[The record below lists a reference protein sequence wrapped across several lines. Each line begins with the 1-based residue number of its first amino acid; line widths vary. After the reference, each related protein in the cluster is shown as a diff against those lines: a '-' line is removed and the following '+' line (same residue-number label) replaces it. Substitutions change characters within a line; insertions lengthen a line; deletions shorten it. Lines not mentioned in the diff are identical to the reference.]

1 MSQDKMEFT
10 TGIGRWV
17 GGSIW
22 KGSDKDDKGVPL
34 IYSKGAKQGE
44 PFQKISFGVAFSKQD
59 PSFAQLKQQVE
70 AEAARLWP
78 QGQTQNPSFA
88 WKIVDG
94 DSTIPNSKGNKPC
107 DREGY
112 PGNWVVWFQGTEDL
126 EALPRVYDMDRM
138 QINDEN
144 LLRRGYYVRVIGTVT
159 SNENNNKPGI
169 YFNYQ
174 LIQLQGYGT
183 VIQGGPD
190 VDTALGTQATYVP
203 EGMSTTAPPAT
214 TPPAPSAAPVAP
226 PAAAAPPVPPTPPAP
241 AAVPAPPPPPAPA
254 TDFAEGPKMC
264 KDGNTVQSYL
274 DAGWTEDQLMQQGLI

>member
-34 IYSKGAKQGE
+34 MYAKGPQQGQ
-44 PFQKISFGVAFSKQD
+44 PFQKISFGIAFSKQD

-88 WKIVDG
+88 WKIIDG
-94 DSTIPNSKGNKPC
+94 DSTVPNSKGHKPC

-112 PGNWVVWFQGTEDL
+112 PGNWVVWFQGTENI
-126 EALPRVYDMDRM
+126 EGKPRVYDMDRM
-138 QINDEN
+138 QITDEN
-144 LLRRGYYVRVIGTVT
+144 LVKRGYYVRVCGTVT
-159 SNENNNKPGI
+159 SNENSNKPGI

-174 LIQLQGYGT
+174 LIQFMGYGN

-190 VDTALGTQATYVP
+190 VDTAFGQQAAYVP
-203 EGMSTTAPPAT
+203 EGMS
-214 TPPAPSAAPVAP
+214 AAPAVAP
-226 PAAAAPPVPPTPPAP
+226 VPPPVASAPPVPPTPPAP
-241 AAVPAPPPPPAPA
+241 AAVPTPPVPPPPAPA
-254 TDFAEGPKMC
+254 PDFAEGPKMC

-274 DAGWTEDQLMQQGLI
+274 DAGWTEDQLKTQGLI